1 MRWYWIDRFLEF
13 VSGSHAVTIK
23 NVSLVEE
30 QLENYIPGGPLMP
43 GSLNIE
49 GFAQT
54 GGLLVGEHGG
64 FTKRV
69 VLAKV
74 SKAVFHE
81 YAKPGDVLRYT
92 CKLETFNDNGATV
105 NCVSHIIGPTMPGD
119 EPEEKLHIEADLMF
133 GHVPPQPGMP
143 DEMFEPQD
151 FLTMVRIMGM
161 YEVLVDADGNPKPP
175 PPHLLDAERD
185 RLAKYV
191 R

>member
-13 VSGSHAVTIK
+13 QSGSHAVTIK
-23 NVSLVEE
+23 CVSLVEE
-30 QLENYIPGGPLMP
+30 EFEDYVPGHPLMP

-74 SKAVFHE
+74 SKAIFHE

-92 CKLETFNDNGATV
+92 CTLGEFNDNGANV
-105 NCVSHIIGPTMPGD
+105 NCVSHIISPD
-119 EPEEKLHIEADLMF
+119 PEERLHCEAELMF
-133 GHVPPQPGMP
+133 GHVPPQPGIP
-143 DEMFEPQD
+143 DEMFEPQE
-151 FLTMVRIMGM
+151 FLSMIRIFGM
-161 YEVLVDADGNPKPP
+161 YDVLVDAEGNRKPP
-175 PPHLLDAERD
+175 PQHLLDAEREK
-185 RLAKYV
+185 LAEYAM
-191 R
+191 